1 MQKHKRTKIFWSTNT
16 SNTST
21 NTSPP
26 RYSEA
31 QAQTHWVILKPS
43 SSAGTSAKPCAC
55 TQSHFQVSPMCVERH
70 SVQGYQAFWISNC
83 TCANFG
89 IWPGSTFRWHECGGC
104 YLKTIHCRAKVSLK
118 SVWALHLLLQA
129 GGKGSYCEV
138 IRKCCSAEKSDVGH
152 ASKTHKSGHP
162 WVQQWHQEGYW
173 LLEEPLSTDQRRSWF
188 EEVRRAHE
196 YLLTK
201 EEDWL
206 AFLILLAFCWL
217 SGHFLVILRSTSDQ
231 LGGSLFLLPVMHPRE
246 TFQEPLAQR
255 LYSGENLRNR
265 EESTKA
271 LSWRISGYLRI
282 PGNRVGRSLTHILG
296 AQTYGIRKST
306 DMRISSTSGSEDIF
320 EGAKIPV
327 ESRKTY

>member
-1 MQKHKRTKIFWSTNT
+1 MCKLWHLTGQHFSMTWMRGVLPENNPLQCKSEFEKCLST
-16 SNTST
+16 
-21 NTSPP
+21 
-26 RYSEA
+26 
-31 QAQTHWVILKPS
+31 
-43 SSAGTSAKPCAC
+43 
-55 TQSHFQVSPMCVERH
+55 
-70 SVQGYQAFWISNC
+70 
-83 TCANFG
+83 
-89 IWPGSTFRWHECGGC
+89 
-104 YLKTIHCRAKVSLK
+104 
-118 SVWALHLLLQA
+118 ALVLQA

-173 LLEEPLSTDQRRSWF
+173 LLEEPLSTDQWRSWF

-201 EEDWL
+201 EEEWL
-206 AFLILLAFCWL
+206 AFSILLAFCWL
-217 SGHFLVILRSTSDQ
+217 SGHFLVILHSTSDQ
-231 LGGSLFLLPVMHPRE
+231 LGGSLFLLLVMHPRE

-282 PGNRVGRSLTHILG
+282 PGNRV
-296 AQTYGIRKST
+296 
-306 DMRISSTSGSEDIF
+306 
-320 EGAKIPV
+320 
-327 ESRKTY
+327 